1 MLDDC
6 GSFVRRVRWLWLIS
20 IFFASASVASD
31 MTADGNPKDIHY
43 LVYGSAGEPLQI
55 LNDEAAG
62 EGLVT
67 DVIHEIFRSSSYQ
80 LHTVIKPLR
89 RIKREMQYGQA
100 KRWIAYALRSW
111 GQEGIW
117 ENATFADIDLIPYRL
132 SLAYPEKSKFGTFN
146 LRRLSGRQV
155 VWLQGFKY
163 PGALRFRDK
172 YGFTFLRATSHQSA
186 IKMLEADRAPY
197 FMESAARIRFAMQ
210 QLGIEKE
217 KYRFF
222 PLDHEIPPTTITL
235 LMSNDLGEHVHEFVN
250 HRLKELQASGWLK
263 KRAEKYGF
271 SEFTPSAIGY
281 SGTLSSP

>member
-6 GSFVRRVRWLWLIS
+6 GSFVRRFRWLWFIS
-20 IFFASASVASD
+20 VLCANAAFASD
-31 MTADGNPKDIHY
+31 MTADGNPEDIHY

-55 LNDEAAG
+55 LNDESAG

-67 DVIHEIFRSSSYQ
+67 DVIHEIFSSSSYQ
-80 LHTVIKPLR
+80 IHTVVKPLR

-111 GQEGIW
+111 EQEGIW
-117 ENATFADIDLIPYRL
+117 ENATFAGVDLIPYRL
-132 SLAYPEKSKFGTFN
+132 SLASHKMSKSEGFN
-146 LRRLSGRQV
+146 LRRLSGQQV

-172 YGFTFLRATSHQSA
+172 YGFTYLRATSHQSA
-186 IKMLEADRAPY
+186 IKMLEAGRAPY

-210 QLGIEKE
+210 QLGISEE
-217 KYRFF
+217 EYRFF

-235 LMSNDLGEHVHEFVN
+235 LMSNDLGERVHEFVN
-250 HRLKELQASGWLK
+250 HRLKELQASGWLE
-263 KRAEKYGF
+263 KRAVHYGF
-271 SEFTPSAIGY
+271 FTDAPSAAK
-281 SGTLSSP
+281 